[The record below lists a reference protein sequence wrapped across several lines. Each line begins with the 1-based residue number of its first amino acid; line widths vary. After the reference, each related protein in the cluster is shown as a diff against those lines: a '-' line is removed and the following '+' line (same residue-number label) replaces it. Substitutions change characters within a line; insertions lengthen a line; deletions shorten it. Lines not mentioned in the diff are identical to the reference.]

1 MPLYEMEGVVSIGG
15 GDGGCGGKS
24 AGGIGDGLEIGE
36 YEISRD
42 GERVARGNCMRG
54 IGSETVG

>member
-1 MPLYEMEGVVSIGG
+1 VVSIGG
-15 GDGGCGGKS
+15 GVGGCGGKS

-36 YEISRD
+36 YEISRG
-42 GERVARGNCMRG
+42 GERVVRGNCIGG